1 VFSRSIKMQIKK
13 YCEEANAKVWNR
25 QKFYDVVIVWNKTF
39 VEAKDITQREGRKSV
54 DGFDL
59 VLMDYDKIWCNHLI

>member
-1 VFSRSIKMQIKK
+1 MQIKK